1 MKGEGKIKEKY
12 YEIITITSNN
22 FRNFAIGNGEITPSR
37 QIKKQVSIILLS
49 TIRNFAT
56 PINKGKN
63 NKKNDNYEYYKSHH
77 HQVLSQ

>member
-22 FRNFAIGNGEITPSR
+22 FRNFT
-37 QIKKQVSIILLS
+37 
-49 TIRNFAT
+49 T